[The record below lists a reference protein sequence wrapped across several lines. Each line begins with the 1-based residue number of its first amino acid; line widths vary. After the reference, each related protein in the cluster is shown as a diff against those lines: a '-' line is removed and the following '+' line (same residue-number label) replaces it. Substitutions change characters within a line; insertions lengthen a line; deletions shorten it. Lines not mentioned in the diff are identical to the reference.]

1 MVNFRYL
8 KNILK
13 RVYHPS
19 SVPKYNIGHYYPHE
33 TFFRFFIFYKATN
46 FFSEFTTVSEFNNFR
61 IQMPIIELSCLVWK
75 DIQ

>member
-13 RVYHPS
+13 RVYYPS

-33 TFFRFFIFYKATN
+33 TFFIFYKATN
-46 FFSEFTTVSEFNNFR
+46 FFSEFTTVSELNSFG
-61 IQMPIIELSCLVWK
+61 IQMSIIVLSCLVWK